1 MEQETINIITKKD
14 SSPYRFLLVDD
25 SEFARKNIARIV
37 SMIGGVVAGEASTG
51 KEAIEK
57 YQEIKPD
64 VVLMDISMPEME
76 GVDAVGRIIQEDKK
90 ATIIMVSSLGHKDLV
105 KKAISSG
112 AKHFITKP
120 VQVEYAVK
128 IVRSVL
134 EENEEKNKQ

>member
-1 MEQETINIITKKD
+1 MQEATNVLKKKD
-14 SSPYRFLLVDD
+14 ETPYRFLLVDD

-37 SMIGGVVAGEASTG
+37 FMLGGIIAGEAGTG
-51 KEAIEK
+51 KEAIAQYK
-57 YQEIKPD
+57 KIKPD
-64 VVLMDISMPEME
+64 VVLMDITMPEME
-76 GVDAVGRIIQEDKK
+76 GVDAVGEIIKEDDK

-105 KKAISSG
+105 KKAISLG

-134 EENEEKNKQ
+134 EENGENI